1 MKDLQRTFAA
11 YIMAVIILLAELVP
25 LPVLAAHNMGAD
37 GQTMANSQ
45 WRGRRV
51 AFLGD
56 SITDAQRVGT
66 TCCYW
71 EYLADML
78 GIVPLVYGINGHQMS
93 DLAGQARRL
102 LEERGDSVDAIMIF
116 AGTNDYNSGVPI
128 GEWYETGERETVVG
142 GGGKAVRKYRTP
154 VMSDATFKGRINILM
169 DFLKTNYPDKQII
182 MLTPIHRAYACFGP
196 DNIQPDERFANS
208 IGVFFD
214 EYVEAVKEA
223 AGVWA
228 VPVID
233 LNSLSGLYPLNDSHA
248 RYFSND
254 KTDRLHPNAAG
265 HKRMAQT
272 IARQMLAL
280 PAVFY

>member
-1 MKDLQRTFAA
+1 MRNLQRRAA
-11 YIMAVIILLAELVP
+11 AFFMAALILLADLVP
-25 LPVLAAHNMGAD
+25 LPALAARSTDTAARNMPD
-37 GQTMANSQ
+37 SQ

-66 TCCYW
+66 TRCYW

-93 DLAGQARRL
+93 DLAGQAHRL

-116 AGTNDYNSGVPI
+116 AGTNDYNCGVPV

-142 GGGKAVRKYRTP
+142 GGGKVVRKYRMP
-154 VMSDATFKGRINILM
+154 LNDATFKGRINILM

-182 MLTPIHRAYACFGP
+182 LLTPIHRAYACFGP

-223 AGVWA
+223 AGVLA

-248 RYFSND
+248 RYFSNG

-280 PAVFY
+280 PAVFD

>member
-1 MKDLQRTFAA
+1 MRNLQRRSAA
-11 YIMAVIILLAELVP
+11 FFMAALIFLADLVP
-25 LPVLAAHNMGAD
+25 LPALAASSTDTAARNMAD
-37 GQTMANSQ
+37 SQ

-66 TCCYW
+66 TRCYW

-78 GIVPLVYGINGHQMS
+78 GIIPMVYGINGHQMS

-102 LEERGDSVDAIMIF
+102 FEERGDSVDAIMIF
-116 AGTNDYNSGVPI
+116 AGTNDYNCGVPV
-128 GEWYETGERETVVG
+128 GEWYEMDERETVVG

-154 VMSDATFKGRINILM
+154 VMNDATFKGRINILM

-182 MLTPIHRAYACFGP
+182 LLTPIHRAYACFGP

-208 IGVFFD
+208 IGVFFY

-248 RYFSND
+248 RYFSNG

-280 PAVFY
+280 PAVFD

>member
-1 MKDLQRTFAA
+1 MRKLLCRYSALF
-11 YIMAVIILLAELVP
+11 MAVIILLADLVP
-25 LPVLAAHNMGAD
+25 LPVLAAHDMGAD
-37 GQTMANSQ
+37 GQTMADSQ

-66 TCCYW
+66 TRCYW

-142 GGGKAVRKYRTP
+142 GGGKAVR
-154 VMSDATFKGRINILM
+154 
-169 DFLKTNYPDKQII
+169 
-182 MLTPIHRAYACFGP
+182 
-196 DNIQPDERFANS
+196 
-208 IGVFFD
+208 
-214 EYVEAVKEA
+214 
-223 AGVWA
+223 
-228 VPVID
+228 
-233 LNSLSGLYPLNDSHA
+233 
-248 RYFSND
+248 
-254 KTDRLHPNAAG
+254 
-265 HKRMAQT
+265 
-272 IARQMLAL
+272 
-280 PAVFY
+280 

>member
-1 MKDLQRTFAA
+1 
-11 YIMAVIILLAELVP
+11 
-25 LPVLAAHNMGAD
+25 
-37 GQTMANSQ
+37 
-45 WRGRRV
+45 
-51 AFLGD
+51 
-56 SITDAQRVGT
+56 
-66 TCCYW
+66 
-71 EYLADML
+71 
-78 GIVPLVYGINGHQMS
+78 
-93 DLAGQARRL
+93 
-102 LEERGDSVDAIMIF
+102 
-116 AGTNDYNSGVPI
+116 
-128 GEWYETGERETVVG
+128 
-142 GGGKAVRKYRTP
+142 
-154 VMSDATFKGRINILM
+154 M

-182 MLTPIHRAYACFGP
+182 LLTPIHRAYACFGP

-248 RYFSND
+248 RYFSNG

-280 PAVFY
+280 PALFD